1 MKSVQVS
8 ELREKLDEY
17 IEAARHGENVEIVDG
32 TTTVALLMKP
42 HETNEARFERLV
54 REGKIEPPTRP
65 LPDDF
70 LTRPLIDLGGS
81 VVEQLL
87 EDRRTGR

>member
-8 ELREKLDEY
+8 ELPGRL
-17 IEAARHGENVEIVDG
+17 GECLEEIKNGESIAIVDG
-32 TTTVALLMKP
+32 TKTVALMVRP
-42 HETNEARFERLV
+42 DETNEERFDRLV
-54 REGKIEPPTRP
+54 REGKIELPTQP
-65 LPDDF
+65 LPADF

>member
-8 ELREKLDEY
+8 ELTERLGECLED
-17 IEAARHGENVEIVDG
+17 IQHGESVAIVDG
-32 TTTVALLMKP
+32 AKTVALMVRP
-42 HETNEARFERLV
+42 DETNEERFDRLV
-54 REGKIEPPTRP
+54 REGKIELATQP
-65 LPDDF
+65 LPTDF